1 MKSYSRLA
9 LCIPLAFVAV
19 LFLAG
24 SNLKLIVPEAPARPT
39 RSSGCRRLRRPPPD
53 QGPDPAAVNQ
63 APDTTDQGPAGQS
76 YTTEAPPPPGGEN
89 PDVAGYTEQPT
100 ADSD

>member
-24 SNLKLIVPEAPARPT
+24 SNLNRSDLKLLPGQPAVLAAQSVRRRPIRDPIPQRSIKRRILPT
-39 RSSGCRRLRRPPPD
+39 RDLRASP
-53 QGPDPAAVNQ
+53 
-63 APDTTDQGPAGQS
+63 
-76 YTTEAPPPPGGEN
+76 YTTEAPPPPGDA
-89 PDVAGYTEQPT
+89 PDPSRPAASIRWP
-100 ADSD
+100 SR